1 MSSFFMKDYRMENK
15 EDILDFARTLWGEA
29 RGETDAGMAAV
40 ACVIINRFEN
50 KKWYSGKTL
59 GETAKLC
66 VKGSK
71 YHQFSCWNKDDPNR
85 DKMLKLTYVEL
96 KRELDII
103 RTLLNDY
110 QDITF
115 GATHYHTKNLRPKW
129 AAGKKPCAV
138 IGNHLFY
145 NNID

>member
-1 MSSFFMKDYRMENK
+1 MQNND

-50 KKWYSGKTL
+50 KKWYSGKSL
-59 GETAKLC
+59 GETAKFK

-71 YHQFSCWNKDDPNR
+71 YHQFSCWNADDPNR
-85 DKMLKLTYVEL
+85 NKMLKLTYVEL
-96 KRELDII
+96 KRELAII

-110 QDITF
+110 QDITN
-115 GATHYHTKNLRPKW
+115 GADHYHAKNCKPAW
-129 AAGKKPCAV
+129 SHGKKPCAE

-145 NNID
+145 NDIN

>member
-1 MSSFFMKDYRMENK
+1 MQNND

-50 KKWYSGKTL
+50 KKWYSGRTL
-59 GETAKLC
+59 GETAKFK

-71 YHQFSCWNKDDPNR
+71 YHQFSCWNADDPNR
-85 DKMLKLTYVEL
+85 NKMLKLTYVEL
-96 KRELDII
+96 KRELAII

-110 QDITF
+110 QDITH
-115 GATHYHTKNLRPKW
+115 GADHYHAKNCFPAW
-129 AAGKKPCAV
+129 ARGKKPCAV

-145 NNID
+145 NDIN

>member
-1 MSSFFMKDYRMENK
+1 MNEH

-29 RGETDAGMAAV
+29 RGESDAGMAAV

-50 KKWYSGKTL
+50 KKWYSGKNL
-59 GETAKLC
+59 GETAKFC

-71 YHQFSCWNKDDPNR
+71 YHQFSCWNEGDPNQA
-85 DKMLKLTYVEL
+85 KMLKLTYVEL
-96 KRELDII
+96 KRELEII

-110 QDITF
+110 QDITK
-115 GATHYHTKNLRPKW
+115 GATHYHARNCAPVW
-129 AAGKKPCAV
+129 AIGKKPCAE